1 MSKKSIYK
9 SQDELIGDWLDYL
22 EKHQNSSY
30 HRDKSDKENQ
40 EEVDER
46 ETTLFKKTMNTLK
59 RRKLTGNPFLQF
71 VKDNNLNLIELKVI
85 ISQYLGYLKGGSRH
99 GETLLSI
106 LEDVVDDYRTAY
118 LERKKIKERGVLFS
132 SKALIKEEEI
142 GLFKSN
148 VNTFKLSPEILSI
161 LEGEEI
167 NVDEKKNSECR
178 LFEVIEPKKSLTD
191 IVLTK
196 GAKRKVEII
205 LKQIENHDLFF
216 NEWGFDKKFEKGKGL
231 IVMFYGPPGTGK
243 TLTAEV
249 IAYHLKLKL
258 YIVSLSDV
266 LNPYFGVTEKNIK
279 RLFDKAASEECIL
292 LLDEV
297 DSFISSRTKGGT
309 YMDSMLNKDV
319 SLFLRLLENYEGVAI
334 LTTNIPDV
342 LDFALTRRISIKME
356 FPEPDVEM
364 RKKLWKTLTPEGLP
378 LSTDIDFN
386 ELAKN
391 YELTGGEI
399 KNAIMNA
406 ARSALLKDEPVVDQE
421 DFISAVESE
430 KVLEQERAGFV

>member
-1 MSKKSIYK
+1 V
-9 SQDELIGDWLDYL
+9 G
-22 EKHQNSSY
+22 
-30 HRDKSDKENQ
+30 
-40 EEVDER
+40 
-46 ETTLFKKTMNTLK
+46 
-59 RRKLTGNPFLQF
+59 
-71 VKDNNLNLIELKVI
+71 
-85 ISQYLGYLKGGSRH
+85 
-99 GETLLSI
+99 
-106 LEDVVDDYRTAY
+106 
-118 LERKKIKERGVLFS
+118 
-132 SKALIKEEEI
+132 
-142 GLFKSN
+142 
-148 VNTFKLSPEILSI
+148 
-161 LEGEEI
+161 
-167 NVDEKKNSECR
+167 
-178 LFEVIEPKKSLTD
+178 
-191 IVLTK
+191 
-196 GAKRKVEII
+196 II

-279 RLFDKAASEECIL
+279 RLFDEAASEECIL

-319 SLFLRLLENYEGVAI
+319 SLFLRLLENYKGVVI

-356 FPEPDVEM
+356 FLEPDVEM
-364 RKKLWKTLTPEGLP
+364 RKKLWKILTPEGLP
-378 LSTDIDFN
+378 LSSDIDFN

-421 DFISAVESE
+421 DFISAAEFE